1 MEIQTLD
8 WRAEDFDIEIEDEDD
23 ESAEPTII
31 KKYIIKAFGLNE
43 NKESVALTITDF
55 TPYFYIKPQHKIIP
69 NELKQLE
76 SHLIGVLPFKL
87 KDSIKSVKVM
97 EKKRYVG
104 VYQQQDISIHSNH
117 FH

>member
-8 WRAEDFDIEIEDEDD
+8 WRAEDFDIEIQDEDEDD

-55 TPYFYIKPQHKIIP
+55 TPTQ
-69 NELKQLE
+69 N
-76 SHLIGVLPFKL
+76 
-87 KDSIKSVKVM
+87 
-97 EKKRYVG
+97 
-104 VYQQQDISIHSNH
+104 HSK
-117 FH
+117 